1 MPRTVTIRNWNH
13 PIQQMR
19 GALQQVKSELNS
31 RSNALL
37 MDDVYANH
45 LDAAAQPSEANPSPK
60 RKDMIRALMAM
71 AEERYR
77 TTWRAKYGWDIED
90 ARDNAKLREH
100 LRHAPQEAAGP
111 DVGVQ

>member
-1 MPRTVTIRNWNH
+1 
-13 PIQQMR
+13 
-19 GALQQVKSELNS
+19 
-31 RSNALL
+31 
-37 MDDVYANH
+37 
-45 LDAAAQPSEANPSPK
+45 
-60 RKDMIRALMAM
+60 M

-111 DVGVQ
+111 DVGAQ